1 MIRKF
6 NIDYYVCF
14 FFISYFMLGLFLFK
28 DYGIGIEEHFQ
39 RQNGF
44 YWLNHFL
51 SFTNFENLKSIANSK
66 YQFILSTD
74 PDLPDANF
82 FNFYGILFDLPLAF
96 IETFFKINSSKFY
109 FEIRHCTIFLIF
121 FTSSIFF
128 YKILKNRFKC
138 YFTTIFGTLIY
149 IISPRIF
156 GDSFHNN
163 KDLLFLSL
171 LVVAIYYLF
180 KLFDKFNYKFLI
192 YFCLFSA
199 FATSSRIFGIYLPFL
214 VISFFFVEYLS
225 KKISLKNF
233 IERSSKIIFFYFI
246 FLYLHYPYMWE
257 LNIFEIS
264 NWLSSFLYYMD
275 YRMLFNG
282 EYYHIK
288 YLPRSYLPIWIFITT
303 PLYVIIL
310 FFIGFLYSSK
320 RFFLRVL
327 KIDNKI
333 MIHNDFWSSS
343 SEKKDLLILLSFLI
357 FFFYVFFL
365 NVFMVSGWRYFYF
378 LNIFIVYFF
387 SFGIYF
393 MKIISIKYIKDK
405 FFVIF
410 NGIFIILIMI
420 DLYKFHPYQSIYFNN
435 TFKINVS
442 KNFQVDTPSLS
453 RVDALKFIL
462 ADSPNK
468 LTINVGNT
476 SWTPFSNGKDL
487 LSENDKKK
495 LVFVG
500 QELKKADYIYTNNIY
515 LHDEKLTNKYKVPD
529 DFIKIKEFKINNI
542 EIYSIYKR
550 K

>member
-1 MIRKF
+1 
-6 NIDYYVCF
+6 
-14 FFISYFMLGLFLFK
+14 
-28 DYGIGIEEHFQ
+28 
-39 RQNGF
+39 
-44 YWLNHFL
+44 
-51 SFTNFENLKSIANSK
+51 
-66 YQFILSTD
+66 
-74 PDLPDANF
+74 
-82 FNFYGILFDLPLAF
+82 
-96 IETFFKINSSKFY
+96 
-109 FEIRHCTIFLIF
+109 
-121 FTSSIFF
+121 
-128 YKILKNRFKC
+128 
-138 YFTTIFGTLIY
+138 
-149 IISPRIF
+149 
-156 GDSFHNN
+156 
-163 KDLLFLSL
+163 
-171 LVVAIYYLF
+171 
-180 KLFDKFNYKFLI
+180 
-192 YFCLFSA
+192 
-199 FATSSRIFGIYLPFL
+199 
-214 VISFFFVEYLS
+214 
-225 KKISLKNF
+225 
-233 IERSSKIIFFYFI
+233 
-246 FLYLHYPYMWE
+246 
-257 LNIFEIS
+257 
-264 NWLSSFLYYMD
+264 
-275 YRMLFNG
+275 
-282 EYYHIK
+282 
-288 YLPRSYLPIWIFITT
+288 
-303 PLYVIIL
+303 
-310 FFIGFLYSSK
+310 
-320 RFFLRVL
+320 
-327 KIDNKI
+327 

-500 QELKKADYIYTNNIY
+500 QELKKADYIYTNTIY
-515 LHDEKLTNKYKVPD
+515 LHDVKLTNKYKGPD